1 MDRGYCGCGR
11 VSYLLRCKV
20 VVLQSSRKGFV
31 NRNAGRAFDWSP
43 VADAM
48 VGAFSPGFLDRSLQ
62 RERSES
68 VDLV

>member
-1 MDRGYCGCGR
+1 
-11 VSYLLRCKV
+11 
-20 VVLQSSRKGFV
+20 V